1 LKRTSAAF
9 TIFLG
14 LTAIMIGLYLNEP
27 KIITDALHAYVFL
40 FP

>member
-1 LKRTSAAF
+1 LKRTYAAF

-14 LTAIMIGLYLNEP
+14 LTAIMIGLYLNET
-27 KIITDALHAYVFL
+27 KIITDILRAYVFL

>member
-1 LKRTSAAF
+1 MKRTSAAF

-14 LTAIMIGLYLNEP
+14 LTAIMIGLYLNES

>member
-1 LKRTSAAF
+1 MKRTSAAF

-14 LTAIMIGLYLNEP
+14 LTAIMIGLYLNEF
-27 KIITDALHAYVFL
+27 KIITDVLHAYVFL